1 MPSCF
6 GGFISTSANKEDHV
20 SMGAYAARKCRDIVA
35 NTEEVIAIELLCA
48 AQAIDL
54 FTNVKAGDGTLAAYE
69 IIRTKVDY
77 MKEDRLLSTDIAK
90 VKQLLE
96 EGSIVKA
103 VEETIGKLY

>member
-1 MPSCF
+1 M
-6 GGFISTSANKEDHV
+6 
-20 SMGAYAARKCRDIVA
+20 
-35 NTEEVIAIELLCA
+35 
-48 AQAIDL
+48 
-54 FTNVKAGDGTLAAYE
+54 KAGDGTLAAYE

-96 EGSIVKA
+96 GGSIVKA